1 VGCRKNICGFCLF
14 SFIYKY
20 TDLVCIY
27 NVRCFFVIIETYEL
41 CAQTFF
47 LRALPQNYAPIR
59 ATEQEEGGGSVRR
72 LICCLFNLFE

>member
-1 VGCRKNICGFCLF
+1 MRGLQEKRADSVYLVLFTNIQIWFVFITCVV
-14 SFIYKY
+14 SFFA
-20 TDLVCIY
+20 DGD
-27 NVRCFFVIIETYEL
+27 FVIIETYEL

-72 LICCLFNLFE
+72 LIL